1 MTSLILNP
9 NGEPFE
15 TIPQG
20 AVLTADGE
28 AYNPPEALAR
38 DEFRI
43 VEKALGMNKRTG
55 KAERNCYRA
64 GKPNAATAALLNSMK
79 ANGLVNLYI
88 ESAGLSKKDRLT
100 IAEDVREGRVPSR
113 GKLIAVVTRKGL
125 ACFVESVR
133 QAKAQMEAA
142 KS

>member
-1 MTSLILNP
+1 MTSLIVNA
-9 NGEPFE
+9 NGERFE
-15 TIPQG
+15 AVPQG
-20 AVLTADGE
+20 AVLTADGD

-55 KAERNCYRA
+55 QAERNCYRA
-64 GKPNAATAALLNSMK
+64 GRPNPAMAALLNGMK
-79 ANGLVNLYI
+79 SRGYVNLYI
-88 ESAGLSKKDRLT
+88 ESSGLSKKDRLT
-100 IAEDVREGRVPSR
+100 IAEDVREGRFPSR

-133 QAKAQMEAA
+133 QAKAQMEA
-142 KS
+142 SR